1 MTLREYIY
9 SFPRGSRM
17 KAREILA
24 SEIGVSASAIKSWEL
39 GIRNIKSDYAK
50 LIEIKTGRKV
60 STHEL
65 MGNKEA
71 I

>member
-1 MTLREYIY
+1 
-9 SFPRGSRM
+9 M